1 MSAGTNYPQN
11 NDAHDDAAAGQI
23 VPDVE
28 YKPPLREGPGMYTDS
43 VYKRAIWLTSDAIVL
58 TIAAPFFAIWWIG
71 RTIKRIVAPK

>member
-1 MSAGTNYPQN
+1 
-11 NDAHDDAAAGQI
+11 
-23 VPDVE
+23 
-28 YKPPLREGPGMYTDS
+28 MYTDS